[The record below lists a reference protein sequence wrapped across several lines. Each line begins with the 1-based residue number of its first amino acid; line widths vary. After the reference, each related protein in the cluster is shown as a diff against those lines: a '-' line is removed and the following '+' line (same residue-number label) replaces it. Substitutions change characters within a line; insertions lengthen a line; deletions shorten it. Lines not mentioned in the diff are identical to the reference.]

1 MRTYPTRKYL
11 ASASLVM
18 LAAFASAL
26 VMHTCA
32 AQAQTSQGQTIQGM
46 ERKSQ
51 NRATVAPHP
60 SKRHGCNASGL
71 GTRKDCA
78 HTRQPRGEP
87 REIDQD
93 RVGMNTI
100 TPPRQ

>member
-1 MRTYPTRKYL
+1 
-11 ASASLVM
+11 M
-18 LAAFASAL
+18 LANFGGAL

-32 AQAQTSQGQTIQGM
+32 QAQPTIQGM

-51 NRATVAPHP
+51 NRTTRAPEP
-60 SKRHGCNASGL
+60 AKRHGCNASGH

-78 HTRQPRGEP
+78 HTRKPP

-93 RVGMNTI
+93 RVGMNMV
-100 TPPRQ
+100 TPPKQ

>member
-1 MRTYPTRKYL
+1 MRKYSTV
-11 ASASLVM
+11 AVAVM
-18 LAAFASAL
+18 LASFGSAL
-26 VMHTCA
+26 VIHTCA

-51 NRATVAPHP
+51 NRNTVAPP
-60 SKRHGCNASGL
+60 PAKRHGCNASGM

-78 HTRQPRGEP
+78 HTRQPP

-100 TPPRQ
+100 TPPKE